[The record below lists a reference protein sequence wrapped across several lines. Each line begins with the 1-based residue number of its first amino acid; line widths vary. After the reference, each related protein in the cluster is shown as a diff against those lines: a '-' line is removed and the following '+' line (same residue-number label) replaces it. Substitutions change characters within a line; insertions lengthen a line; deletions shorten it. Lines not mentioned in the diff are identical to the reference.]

1 MSSSN
6 CSPRPR
12 LKVLFFSQPFVYP
25 ADTGGKIRTSQTLRL
40 LREVFDVT
48 LVSYVDPEREMAHVG
63 QMALLCHEFH
73 AVPWSTAR
81 KYSLPFY
88 LKVLA
93 YSISRYPV
101 AVLNDYS
108 RTAVA
113 KLRELLAARRYDLLV
128 CDFLQP
134 TLNLRSLHT
143 PRTLLF
149 QHNVE
154 SMIWERHYR
163 TSRNPL
169 LRLFWYLQWRK
180 MMRYERQACARFDGI
195 VAVSELDKLVLE
207 RDFGAR
213 NVHAIPTGVDTDF
226 FRPTPEPPEDNSLVF
241 LGAMDWLPNEDGMI
255 FFADEVLP
263 RLRALVPSVHITI
276 VGRNPSARL
285 LDRTRVHPEIRV
297 LGRVEDV
304 RPHVARGA
312 LFVIPLRIGG
322 GTRIKAYEAMAMG
335 KAIVSTRI
343 GVEGL
348 PIRDGDNVVLAD
360 APEDFAA
367 AVARLLKDEAAR
379 DRIGRNARA
388 YVEGNV
394 SWRRAADAFAD
405 ICATVA
411 HG

>member
-1 MSSSN
+1 
-6 CSPRPR
+6 
-12 LKVLFFSQPFVYP
+12 VLFFSQPFVYP
-25 ADTGGKIRTSQTLRL
+25 ADTGGKIRTSQTLRH
-40 LREVFDVT
+40 LRDVFDIT
-48 LVSYVDPEREMAHVG
+48 LVSYVDPKLEMPHVD
-63 QMALLCHEFH
+63 QMASLCHEFH
-73 AVPWSTAR
+73 AVPWSPVR
-81 KYSLPFY
+81 KYSPAFY
-88 LKVLA
+88 LKVFAFSL
-93 YSISRYPV
+93 SRYPV

-128 CDFLQP
+128 CDFLQS

-154 SMIWERHYR
+154 SMVWERHYR
-163 TSRNPL
+163 TTKNPL

-195 VAVSELDKLVLE
+195 VAVSDLDKQVLE
-207 RDFGAR
+207 RDLGAR
-213 NVHAIPTGVDTDF
+213 NVYSIPTGVDTDF
-226 FRPTPEPPEDNSLVF
+226 FRPSFEPPEDDSLVY

-263 RLRALVPSVHITI
+263 QLRKLAPSARITI
-276 VGRNPSARL
+276 VGRNPSERL
-285 LDRTRVHPEIRV
+285 LERTRMHPEIRV
-297 LGRVEDV
+297 VGRVEDV

-348 PIRDGDNVVLAD
+348 PVRDGDNVVLAD
-360 APEDFAA
+360 RPEDFAA
-367 AVARLLKDEAAR
+367 AVARLLKDRAER

-388 YVEGNV
+388 YIEGNV
-394 SWRRAADAFAD
+394 SWRRAANAFAD
-405 ICATVA
+405 ICASVA